1 VNLVQ
6 AGYSSLAILHV
17 SVLVGTNTLVTTGHN
32 AEVAKVFYSIYVKV
46 EA

>member
-6 AGYSSLAILHV
+6 AGYASLLIVHF
-17 SVLVGTNTLVTTGHN
+17 STLVGTNTLVTTGHK